1 MVKNLLEQN
10 ECLILNIMEI
20 KQESSNRIN
29 ELRRNL
35 ENTAARTEEVMLS
48 LQSHELCLKDF
59 VQKHC
64 CQCCS
69 CDMRLMEFK
78 LCHGLH
84 CDQYNNHQL
93 NEINKC
99 SIALQSQCWSL
110 GHFLNPNAHQSS
122 HWFANYDLLPSALQ
136 TCPHNLSSEI
146 RYLNLVEL
154 MEKKFNQFEMENEHL
169 RKENQMIREL
179 NSLINCQLEKQTRTE
194 NCKHLL
200 AKVPIYN
207 NHHSADSSIS
217 LSPVYGFK
225 NDLDNEL
232 MPDHLQCFNIF
243 DNSDETNE
251 IMNKFFSI
259 NSENYDG
266 EECRQDND
274 SGCSTDLIPS
284 QTDMQSLL
292 ALSDLDEDPTTGTT
306 AIVSEDQIIKNIIRT
321 MNSTVTVTDD
331 HQPTP
336 AIPSTTKDND
346 ILLNSSKSLNHSNES
361 NLDNNSSHNS
371 PLKPPPPAPTVTTD
385 LNEIDNLKNRVNLA
399 EQLIPKLYNKLL
411 YYMNQRNLLLSQF
424 RQENRAR
431 EKCKQELSL
440 LTECLLDNLKCLD
453 TKSNIKNMN
462 PSKNTNDNSQT
473 QQPSTSSTTNHQ
485 LLMIK

>member
-1 MVKNLLEQN
+1 MAKNLLEQN

-48 LQSHELCLKDF
+48 LQSHELSLKDF

-78 LCHGLH
+78 LCHGSH
-84 CDQYNNHQL
+84 CDHYNNNQI

-99 SIALQSQCWSL
+99 SIALQSQCWSFSHL
-110 GHFLNPNAHQSS
+110 WNSVVQTS
-122 HWFANYDLLPSALQ
+122 HWFANYDLIPSSLQ

-154 MEKKFNQFEMENEHL
+154 IEKKFHQFEIENENL

-179 NSLINCQLEKQTRTE
+179 NSLINSQFEKQTSTE
-194 NCKHLL
+194 NCKRLL
-200 AKVPIYN
+200 AKVPTYSN
-207 NHHSADSSIS
+207 NSSDSSIS

-232 MPDHLQCFNIF
+232 TPDHLQCFNIF

-251 IMNKFFSI
+251 IMTKFFSI
-259 NSENYDG
+259 NSENFDG

-292 ALSDLDEDPTTGTT
+292 ALSDLDEDPTSGTAALAAT
-306 AIVSEDQIIKNIIRT
+306 TSEDQIIKNIIST
-321 MNSTVTVTDD
+321 MNSTATVTND

-336 AIPSTTKDND
+336 TVTIKDND
-346 ILLNSSKSLNHSNES
+346 ILHNSSKSVQNEH
-361 NLDNNSSHNS
+361 NLDNNSLNS
-371 PLKPPPPAPTVTTD
+371 LLKSSQQPPSAATNV
-385 LNEIDNLKNRVNLA
+385 NEIDNLKNRVNLA

-424 RQENRAR
+424 RQENHAR
-431 EKCKQELSL
+431 EKCKQELSM

-453 TKSNIKNMN
+453 SKPNI
-462 PSKNTNDNSQT
+462 KNTNDNSHPQII
-473 QQPSTSSTTNHQ
+473 NC
-485 LLMIK
+485 